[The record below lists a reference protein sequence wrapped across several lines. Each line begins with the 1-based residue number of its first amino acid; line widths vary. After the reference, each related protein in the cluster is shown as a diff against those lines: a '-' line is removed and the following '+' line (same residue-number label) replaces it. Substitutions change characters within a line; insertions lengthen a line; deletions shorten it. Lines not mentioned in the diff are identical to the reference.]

1 LLPFCRPPAVVPL
14 AHLYAILALTV
25 TTCLHTYAS
34 QIPLACASYDT
45 LKLEAAAVAERRHFL
60 VYVTSALVKMIMSRT
75 RCMSYYFAKTIGF
88 VKTKEKLRRQ

>member
-1 LLPFCRPPAVVPL
+1 
-14 AHLYAILALTV
+14 
-25 TTCLHTYAS
+25 
-34 QIPLACASYDT
+34 